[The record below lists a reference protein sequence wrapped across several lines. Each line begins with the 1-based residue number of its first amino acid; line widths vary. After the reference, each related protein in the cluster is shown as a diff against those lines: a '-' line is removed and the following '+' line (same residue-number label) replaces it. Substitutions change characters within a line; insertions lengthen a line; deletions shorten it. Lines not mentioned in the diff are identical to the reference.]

1 MFKIEKWEKMPKLK
15 EIALSVNYAVF
26 LLLLSAAQVF
36 AQDNHTNETSAAPA
50 WLRTFDSRFSSGVV
64 SLRLGDFLLY
74 VGNQSEMEEMAAN
87 EFDMPGFEPYYGGKM
102 PAPASGGK
110 NYYVFKTTFS
120 ISTEYAGKD
129 ITLYIDPM
137 YVPRTVRVNN
147 TVINQAGIYSGG
159 VYSTGTSL
167 AVHIPLAA
175 GLIYYSEENAPI
187 ENVLVIETFPQYER
201 NPLPEFSIAEY
212 TFNERKVFIKNFLTS
227 HLVLASQVL
236 SLLIAGYHFFLFF
249 SRGRKDIKYLYFS
262 LLCLS
267 FFLAYTSVGFV
278 YNSPYYTLII
288 KITRVFQLLSFPLFA
303 AFMLESVGL
312 FGDKKKYIIVS
323 LLGYSALCAS
333 YIALRETKQSVNE
346 AYSLMTNLNTIPIL
360 AGSIVIL
367 SYVVFFKKNIKVV
380 PLFIIALTVAGSSLR
395 DLLVLSNGIEPL
407 FWAAPYSFI
416 LMVILIYV
424 MLITEENFI
433 QGAFSRYLAP
443 EIISE
448 IVKDPNKLNL
458 GGEKREMTAIFTDIQ
473 GFSAISEQLD
483 PAHLVRLLNKYLTE
497 MSNIIMENLGTID
510 KYMGDAIIA
519 FFGAPL
525 FNSEHSAL
533 ACRSALAIKTAEREL
548 NKMLINERLS
558 PVPIFTR
565 IGVNTGEM
573 VVGNMGAEKKMDYT
587 IMGNAVNLASRIEGV
602 NKYYHTGGILISEY
616 TKAKIGDEFML
627 RRIDRVR
634 VAGINTPLRL
644 YELLPADTE
653 QGAVDIWEKALDLY
667 ERRDFKKAFGLFV
680 SLLKRY
686 PDDNA
691 AKVYA
696 LRCKAFV
703 KTPPPEDWDAVKN
716 LINK

>member
-1 MFKIEKWEKMPKLK
+1 MFSEMKNIKKN
-15 EIALSVNYAVF
+15 ISHAFF
-26 LLLLSAAQVF
+26 LLLLITAQIF
-36 AQDNHTNETSAAPA
+36 AQNNNTDEISAPA
-50 WLRTFDSRFSSGVV
+50 WRRFSSGVV

-74 VGNQSEMEEMAAN
+74 VGNQSEMTEMVAN
-87 EFDMPGFEPYYGGKM
+87 KFDMPGFEPYYGDKL
-102 PAPASGGK
+102 PAPASGGAVNSGE

-120 ISTEYAGKD
+120 VCTDCVDKD

-137 YVPRTVRVNN
+137 YVPRTIRVNN
-147 TVINQAGIYSGG
+147 TVISQAGIYSGG
-159 VYSTGTSL
+159 VYSTGISL
-167 AVHIPLAA
+167 ASHVPLAG
-175 GLIYYSEENAPI
+175 GLIYYSEDNAPI
-187 ENVLVIETFPQYER
+187 ENILVIETFPQYER

-212 TFNERKVFIKNFLTS
+212 TFNERKVFIKNLLTS

-249 SRGRKDIKYLYFS
+249 SRGRKDIKYLLFS

-267 FFLAYTSVGFV
+267 FFLAYTSVGFI
-278 YNSPYYTLII
+278 YNSPHYTLII
-288 KITRVFQLLSFPLFA
+288 KITRIFQLLSFPLFA

-312 FGDKKKYIIVS
+312 FGDKKKYIIIS
-323 LLGYSALCAS
+323 LLGYSALCAL
-333 YIALRETKQSVNE
+333 YIALQNTKQSINTT
-346 AYSLMTNLNTIPIL
+346 YSLMTNINTIPIL

-395 DLLVLSNGIEPL
+395 DLLILSNGIEPL
-407 FWAAPYSFI
+407 FWMAPYSFI
-416 LMVILIYV
+416 LMVILIYAI
-424 MLITEENFI
+424 LITEENFI

-443 EIISE
+443 EVISE

-497 MSNIIMENLGTID
+497 MSNIIMEHLGTID
-510 KYMGDAIIA
+510 KYWGDAIVA

-525 FNSEHSAL
+525 FNADHGAL
-533 ACRSALAIKTAEREL
+533 ACRSALAIKAAEREL
-548 NKMLINERLS
+548 NKTLVSEKMS

-565 IGVNTGEM
+565 IGINTGEM

-587 IMGNAVNLASRIEGV
+587 IMGNAVNLASRLEGV

-616 TKAKIGDEFML
+616 TKAKIGDEFPL

-634 VAGINTPLRL
+634 VVGINTPLRL
-644 YELLPADTE
+644 YELLPTDTE
-653 QGAVDIWEKALDLY
+653 QGAVAIWEKALDLY
-667 ERRDFKKAFGLFV
+667 ERRDFRKAFALFV

-686 PDDNA
+686 PNDNV

-703 KTPPPEDWDAVKN
+703 ETPPPDDWDAVKN
-716 LINK
+716 LTNK

>member
-1 MFKIEKWEKMPKLK
+1 MPKLK
-15 EIALSVNYAVF
+15 EITLSVNYVVF
-26 LLLLSAAQVF
+26 LLLLTTAQVF
-36 AQDNHTNETSAAPA
+36 AQNNQTTEISTASP
-50 WLRTFDSRFSSGVV
+50 WRRFTSGVV
-64 SLRLGDFLLY
+64 SIRLDKFLLY
-74 VGNQSEMEEMAAN
+74 VGNQSEMAEMAAH
-87 EFDMPGFEPYYGGKM
+87 EFDVPGFEPYYGEKL
-102 PAPASGGK
+102 PDPISGGE

-120 ISTEYAGKD
+120 VSTDCVDKD
-129 ITLYIDPM
+129 ITLYFNPL
-137 YVPRTVRVNN
+137 YTPFAVRVNN
-147 TVINQAGIYSGG
+147 IVIYQSGIYSDGI
-159 VYSTGTSL
+159 YSTGTAL
-167 AVHIPLAA
+167 AAHVPLAA
-175 GLIYYSEENAPI
+175 GLIYYSEDNAPI
-187 ENVLVIETFPQYER
+187 ENVLVIEAFPQYER
-201 NPLPEFSIAEY
+201 NPLPEFSIAE
-212 TFNERKVFIKNFLTS
+212 FSINEKRAFIKNLLTS
-227 HLVLASQVL
+227 HLVLTAQVL

-249 SRGRKDIKYLYFS
+249 SRGRKDIKYLYFT

-267 FFLAYTSVGFV
+267 FFLAYINVGFV
-278 YNSPYYTLII
+278 FSSAHYTLLEKLSRIGQ
-288 KITRVFQLLSFPLFA
+288 VFCFPFFA
-303 AFMLESVGL
+303 VFMLESVGL
-312 FGDKKKYIIVS
+312 FGDKKKYIIFN
-323 LLGYSALCAS
+323 LLGYSALCAL
-333 YIALRETKQSVNE
+333 YIALQETKQSVNE
-346 AYSLMTNLNTIPIL
+346 TYSLMTNLNTIPIL

-395 DLLVLSNGIEPL
+395 DLFVLQSGTVPL
-407 FWAAPYSFI
+407 FWAAPYSFM

-424 MLITEENFI
+424 MLIIEENFI

-443 EIISE
+443 EVISE

-483 PAHLVRLLNKYLTE
+483 PSHLVRLLNKYLTK
-497 MSNIIMENLGTID
+497 MSDIIMEHLGTID

-525 FNSEHSAL
+525 FNAEHSAL
-533 ACRSALAIKTAEREL
+533 ACRSALAIKAAEREL
-548 NKMLINERLS
+548 NKTIINEKLS

-565 IGVNTGEM
+565 IGINTGEM

-616 TKAKIGDEFML
+616 TRAKIGDEFPL

-634 VAGINTPLRL
+634 VVGINTPLRL
-644 YELLPADTE
+644 YELLPMDTE
-653 QGAVDIWEKALDLY
+653 QRSVKIWEKAIDLY
-667 ERRDFKKAFGLFV
+667 ELKDFRKAFGLFV

-686 PDDNA
+686 PNDNA
-691 AKVYA
+691 ARVYA

-716 LINK
+716 LTNK